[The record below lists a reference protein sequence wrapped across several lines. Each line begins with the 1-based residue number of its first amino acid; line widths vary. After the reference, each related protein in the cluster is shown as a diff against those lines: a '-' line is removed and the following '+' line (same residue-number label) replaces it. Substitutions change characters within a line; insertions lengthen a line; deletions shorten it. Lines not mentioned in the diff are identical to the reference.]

1 MARSLAPLF
10 SLLLATAILLMGNG
24 LQGTLIPVR
33 GDIDDFSDMSL
44 ALIGAAYFAGF
55 VFGCWHC
62 PRVVQS
68 VGHIRSFAVFASIAS
83 ATPLIHPLL
92 PDAGVWLLLRVLAGY
107 CFAGLYMVIESW
119 INENSSNETRG
130 WLLGVYLVVNL
141 TSVTLGQ
148 LLLNLSAPEGFALFI
163 LASVLTSIALVPVA
177 LTRSMQPAPIESTKI
192 DFVTLWRVTPVSTLG
207 CFVVGMTSGPFWT
220 LAPVYA
226 REAGLDVAGI
236 SYFMTAAI
244 LGGAVAQIPLGR
256 LSDRMDRRWVIW
268 AICIGGALGALLLS
282 IFQGGGLVTLLI
294 MSAIFGFFA
303 LTLYSICI
311 AHANDHADRSQFVTV
326 SSGLLLLYA
335 LGAVVG
341 PLMISFALPYTGT
354 WLVFGFAAISYV
366 LFSGFVVARIM
377 IKAPVPEEQREDFVA
392 VPISRTG
399 PAPVELDPRTETE
412 EHGDASPSPY
422 QEEEELAAAE
432 NPRS

>member
-44 ALIGAAYFAGF
+44 GLIGAAYFAGF

-92 PDAGVWLLLRVLAGY
+92 PDVGVWLLLRVLAGY

-163 LASVLTSIALVPVA
+163 LASVLTSVALVPVS

-207 CFVVGMTSGPFWT
+207 CLIVGMTSGPFWT
-220 LAPVYA
+220 LGPVFA

-268 AICIGGALGALLLS
+268 AICIGGALGALLLA
-282 IFQGGGLVTLLI
+282 IFQGGGLVPLLI

-335 LGAVVG
+335 LGAVIG
-341 PLMISFALPYTGT
+341 PLMISFIIPYTGT
-354 WLVFGFAAISYV
+354 WFVFGFAAVTYV
-366 LFSGFVVARIM
+366 LFSGFVVARILV
-377 IKAPVPEEQREDFVA
+377 KAPVPEEQREDFVA

-399 PAPVELDPRTETE
+399 PAPVELDPRTDTE
-412 EHGDASPSPY
+412 DNEAAPSPD
-422 QEEEELAAAE
+422 EEDMPAAE
-432 NPRS
+432 SSRS

>member
-10 SLLLATAILLMGNG
+10 SLLLATSILLIGNG

-33 GDIDDFSDMSL
+33 GDIDQFSEMAL
-44 ALIGAAYFAGF
+44 GLIGAAYFAGF

-83 ATPLIHPLL
+83 ATPLIHPIL
-92 PDAGVWLLLRVLAGY
+92 PDETVWFILRALSGY

-119 INENSSNETRG
+119 INETSTNETRG
-130 WLLGVYLVVNL
+130 RLLGIYLVVNL
-141 TSVTLGQ
+141 LSVTAGQ
-148 LLLNLSAPEGFALFI
+148 LLLNLSAPEGFILFAV
-163 LASVLTSIALVPVA
+163 ASVLTSVALVPVA
-177 LTRSMQPAPIESTKI
+177 LTSTVQPAPIESTKI
-192 DFVTLWRVTPVSTLG
+192 DFKGLWAVTPVSTLG
-207 CFVVGMTSGPFWT
+207 CFIVGMTSGPFWT

-226 REAGLDVAGI
+226 RQAGLDIAGI

-244 LGGAVAQIPLGR
+244 IGGAAAQLPLGR
-256 LSDRMDRRWVIW
+256 LSDRMDRRIVI
-268 AICIGGALGALLLS
+268 AGIAVGGAIGAVLLAFFQIASNLFFLLGLS
-282 IFQGGGLVTLLI
+282 TF
-294 MSAIFGFFA
+294 FGFFA
-303 LTLYSICI
+303 LTLYSICM
-311 AHANDHADRSQFVTV
+311 AHANDHAKPSQFVTV

-354 WLVFGFAAISYV
+354 WFVFGFAAIFYV
-366 LFSGFVVARIM
+366 LFTAFVVLRIM
-377 IKAPVPEEQREDFVA
+377 VKAPVPEEQREDFVA

-399 PAPVELDPRTETE
+399 PAPVELDPRGE
-412 EHGDASPSPY
+412 EGEERESELGEGDLD
-422 QEEEELAAAE
+422 EAAE
-432 NPRS
+432 LGRQA